1 MERFFA
7 KILHHKKVVAGV
19 FLVLAILSGIMA
31 VGVGVNYRIVEYL
44 PPDSESTQGIEI
56 LRDEFGGDLPNARVM
71 ISNVSVSEA
80 LAYKDILVDVD
91 GVLDV
96 TWLDDAVGR
105 ETLTET
111 PLAYLDTEI
120 AEAYY
125 LNDRALYTVTIENG
139 KEISAVRSIR
149 NLIGDENQVA
159 GDAVNSAAM
168 QEMSGS
174 EVSNAMFILIPVVL
188 LILILTSGSWLE
200 PLLFLVSIGM
210 AVVINMGT
218 NLIFGEV
225 SFVTQSVA
233 PILQMAVSLDYAIF
247 LLHSFREYRE
257 QFTPE
262 VAMAKAMKRAL
273 ASVAASAATTVVGF
287 LALLFMRF
295 GIGADLGIVLVKGVI
310 LSFVS
315 VMLFLPVLTLLA
327 YPLLEKTAHKPFLP
341 SFQKAGKFFVRIR
354 LPLLIVAV
362 IVVVPAYLAQSKTQY
377 MYGTETTAAVT
388 RAGKDSLAIDEA
400 FGQDKLLVLL
410 VPRGNPGAESALS
423 QSLQELDHVT
433 GVVSYTTAVGSDI
446 PPEYIPEEN
455 ASIFYSENYARI
467 LIYTDLAS
475 EGDTTFASVNTLREH
490 VSSYYPTSYLAGSAA
505 TLTDMRTVVSSDT
518 VLINAVAIIG
528 ILIVLLVTFRSISIP
543 VILTFVIETAIWI
556 NLSFGYFSGQ
566 AYNFI
571 GFLVIS
577 TVQLGAT
584 VDYAILIT
592 DQYLGNRKTM
602 RKKDAILKTL
612 GANLPA
618 VLTSALILS
627 LAGITLAMTSTNG
640 VVAELGTLL
649 GRGTILSLLMVI
661 CVLPSML
668 LLLDRFIQKTT
679 FAHGFHKGKAPD
691 PIHVA
696 NQASEQTD
704 FKE

>member
-174 EVSNAMFILIPVVL
+174 EVSNAMFILVPVVL

-200 PLLFLVSIGM
+200 PLLFLLSIGM

-273 ASVAASAATTVVGF
+273 SSVAASAATTVVGF

-341 SFQKAGKFFVRIR
+341 SFQKAGKFFVRIS

>member
-80 LAYKDILVDVD
+80 LVFKDILSDVD
-91 GVLDV
+91 GVQEI

-111 PLAYLDTEI
+111 PLAYLNADI
-120 AEAYY
+120 AETYY

-139 KEISAVRSIR
+139 KEIAAVRSIR
-149 NLIGDENQVA
+149 NLIGDQNQVA

-200 PLLFLVSIGM
+200 PLLFLISIGM

-257 QFTPE
+257 QFAPE

-273 ASVAASAATTVVGF
+273 AAVAASAATTVVGF

-327 YPLLEKTAHKPFLP
+327 FPLLEKTAHRPFLP
-341 SFQKAGKFFVRIR
+341 SFQKAGKFFVRIS

-362 IVVVPAYLAQSKTQY
+362 LVVVPAYLAQSKTQY
-377 MYGTETTAAVT
+377 MYGTETTASVT
-388 RAGKDSLAIDEA
+388 RAGRDAQAIDEA

-423 QSLQELDHVT
+423 QSIQELEHVT
-433 GVVSYTTAVGSDI
+433 GVVSYATAVGSDI

-455 ASIFYSENYARI
+455 ASVFYSENYARI

-475 EGDTTFASVNTLREH
+475 EGDTTFASVNELREH

-505 TLTDMRTVVSSDT
+505 TLTDMRTVVSSDSL
-518 VLINAVAIIG
+518 LINAVAIIG
-528 ILIVLLVTFRSISIP
+528 ILLVLLITFRSISIP
-543 VILTFVIETAIWI
+543 VILIFVIETAIWI

-592 DQYLGNRKTM
+592 DQYLGNRKSM
-602 RKKDAILKTL
+602 RKKEAILKTL
-612 GANLPA
+612 GSNLPA

-627 LAGITLAMTSTNG
+627 LSGVVLALTSTNG

-679 FAHGFHKGKAPD
+679 FAHGFHKGKASDHPQ
-691 PIHVA
+691 IT
-696 NQASEQTD
+696 NQASSQTD

>member
-19 FLVLAILSGIMA
+19 FLVLAIFSGVMA

-273 ASVAASAATTVVGF
+273 SSVAASAATTVVGF

-341 SFQKAGKFFVRIR
+341 SFQKAGKFFVRIS

>member
-19 FLVLAILSGIMA
+19 FLVLAIFSGVMA

-120 AEAYY
+120 AETYY
-125 LNDRALYTVTIENG
+125 LNDRALYTITIENG

-200 PLLFLVSIGM
+200 PLLFLLSIGM

-273 ASVAASAATTVVGF
+273 SSVAASAATTVVGF

-341 SFQKAGKFFVRIR
+341 SFQKAGKFFVRIS

>member
-120 AEAYY
+120 AETYY
-125 LNDRALYTVTIENG
+125 LNDRALYTITIENG

-200 PLLFLVSIGM
+200 PLLFLLSIGM

-273 ASVAASAATTVVGF
+273 SSVTASAATTVVGV

-341 SFQKAGKFFVRIR
+341 SFQKAGKFFVRIS